1 MKPVGLSQYYD
12 MIKNGED
19 PSIINSDSSSFT
31 PRIHHH
37 IHDHD
42 DFDWKNK
49 VMDNYHNLKNDC
61 AKHIL
66 VDIYFHS
73 LPLDH
78 DYKCKNMGMIKQD
91 VDKML
96 QNKDMDAT
104 QYLTSCYE
112 KTKAPLLNYIIRSI
126 DEIGKRYLE
135 DASQALANSK
145 NQNGNIDQSPE
156 IKNPDNE
163 EVKSQLIDVK
173 KNPEYNMFMKELT
186 DNTKEKIVNDTV
198 GIINAKKEE
207 KKMEFGKPVENN
219 EVKNE
224 STIVCGM
231 DYLQKIL
238 WEHADIIESNQ
249 EELLGIVIRESTLNQ
264 LDVVFK
270 QNGQYVEDFYKKLWK
285 NQGVLINESVKNLFI
300 HE

>member
-19 PSIINSDSSSFT
+19 PNIINSDSSSFT
-31 PRIHHH
+31 PIIHHM
-37 IHDHD
+37 HDHD

-49 VMDNYHNLKNDC
+49 VMDKYHDLKNNC

-78 DYKCKNMGMIKQD
+78 DYKCRNMGMIKQD

-96 QNKDMDAT
+96 QNKGMDAT

-135 DASQALANSK
+135 DASQALAKAK
-145 NQNGNIDQSPE
+145 NQNGAVQQSPE
-156 IKNPDNE
+156 IKNPDSE
-163 EVKSQLIDVK
+163 EVASQLIDVK
-173 KNPEYNMFMKELT
+173 KYPEYEMFMKELT
-186 DNTKEKIVNDTV
+186 DTTKEKIVSDTV
-198 GIINAKKEE
+198 GIIKNKQDERGMK
-207 KKMEFGKPVENN
+207 FNKPVDNT

-224 STIVCGM
+224 SAIVCGM

-238 WEHADIIESNQ
+238 WEHVDIIENNQ
-249 EELLGIVIRESTLNQ
+249 EELLGIVIRESVLNQ

-270 QNGQYVEDFYKKLWK
+270 QSGQYVEDFHKKLWK
-285 NQGVLINESVKNLFI
+285 NQGVLINESVKDLFI